1 MAGQPLK
8 LLLDTSIYIPF
19 INKGISNPVLDMGP
33 ERALLFMSAVVLEE
47 LYAGAHDP
55 ASLKLLDKL
64 YDVFVSANRLVVPD
78 GRDWQKAGKVIA
90 QLERKYGFEG
100 KFLARITH
108 DILISLC
115 ARQIGATVVT
125 NNTKDFLR
133 IREFVDYKLAE

>member
-19 INKGISNPVLDMGP
+19 INKGISNPVLDLGP
-33 ERALLFMSAVVLEE
+33 DRSLLFMSAVVLEE
-47 LYAGAHDP
+47 LYAGAQDP
-55 ASLKLLDKL
+55 ASIKLLDRL

-78 GRDWQKAGKVIA
+78 GRDWQKTGKVIA
-90 QLERKYGFEG
+90 QFERKYGFEG
-100 KFLARITH
+100 KFLTRITH
-108 DILISLC
+108 DILIALC
-115 ARQIGATVVT
+115 ARRIGATVVT